1 MNQMEKKTSPEPFG
15 TENSEHKYVMVI
27 DLAKC
32 KNARKCVEKCQKT
45 HHLPPHQEL
54 MKVYLMQE
62 DEEATPYWMPKP
74 CFHCDQP
81 LCVEACPEGATIK
94 RADGIVLI
102 DTERC
107 KGCKLCVK
115 VCPYSSRQFNKV
127 DSVQV
132 QGSKTHG
139 QEGIMSKCDFCA
151 DLVLEG
157 QIPHCVVACPSGV
170 IYFGDQLT
178 DTVSNGTETVSFS
191 ALIASRA
198 GYRHL
203 EELGTKPSV
212 YYLPPL
218 LASGELHP

>member
-1 MNQMEKKTSPEPFG
+1 MEKKPSPESPSIEKPAQKF
-15 TENSEHKYVMVI
+15 VMVI

-32 KNARKCVEKCQKT
+32 KNARKCVEKCQKA

-62 DEEATPYWMPKP
+62 DEEAAPYWMPKP
-74 CFHCDQP
+74 CFQCDQP

-102 DTERC
+102 DAERC

-115 VCPYSSRQFNKV
+115 VCPYSSRQFNKPETAAMAGTKI
-127 DSVQV
+127 S
-132 QGSKTHG
+132 TP
-139 QEGIMSKCDFCA
+139 EGIMHKCDFCA

-157 QIPHCVVACPSGV
+157 EIPHCVAACPSGV

-178 DTVSNGTETVSFS
+178 DTVSNGIETVSFS
-191 ALIASRA
+191 ALIASRS

-218 LASGELHP
+218 SANTDLPS